1 MLLRIYLAI
10 LPGRGE
16 AAVPGVAK
24 KAVFLCSTA
33 DCPGGGDNPCGR
45 GKGPCPQDS
54 YCNPAVG
61 QRQGIW
67 GLGRAAKTES
77 VKNYLPAGGPAGR

>member
-33 DCPGGGDNPCGR
+33 DCPGGGIIR
-45 GKGPCPQDS
+45 VAEGKGHARRIPTAIQQWVS
-54 YCNPAVG
+54 
-61 QRQGIW
+61 
-67 GLGRAAKTES
+67 GRAFGDW
-77 VKNYLPAGGPAGR
+77 AGWPKLRA